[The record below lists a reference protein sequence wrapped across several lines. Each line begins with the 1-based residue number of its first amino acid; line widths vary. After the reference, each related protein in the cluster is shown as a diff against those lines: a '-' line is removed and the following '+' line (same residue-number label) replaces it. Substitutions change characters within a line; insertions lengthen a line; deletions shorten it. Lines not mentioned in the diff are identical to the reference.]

1 MKLVIVESPHKAQ
14 TIQTILGNG
23 EYVVKAC
30 IGHIVNLPSGSH
42 YGIGVDFDND
52 YKPRY
57 VLDDDKIQVLKD
69 IQNIAKKSDEILLF
83 TDDDREGHAIAWHLQ
98 QRLEDV
104 GKPIKRGVFKEIT
117 KSAIEK
123 AINNLGPINM
133 QIVRSQEARRV
144 LDRIVGYM
152 ASPFLMNVL
161 NNKKLSSG
169 RVQSVVTKMIVEREE
184 EIENFT
190 PKDFWTIDC
199 LLSNDQQTAFKARYD
214 EKLLDNVTANSV
226 NKDLSSSDF
235 VVTDVSA
242 KEEKKSPLPP
252 LITAKLQQVMAQMG
266 VDPTDTMKAA
276 QSLYESGYITYIR
289 TDSVRTSD
297 EAILSVREYIKSK
310 NYALPKTAN
319 KYAVKDDSQNAHEC
333 IRPTDLS
340 LEPGPDNYAFVD
352 PLEKKVYKVIF
363 EYFVASQM
371 LPAVYNTLKVTLTSS
386 VGGHKVKASGKCL
399 KDKGFYAVMGL
410 NDASKI
416 DIPLLA
422 KGDKVNL
429 FGKNPVILEKKQTQP
444 PPRYAKHI
452 LISQLEKQ
460 KIGRPATYASLLAT
474 LTTRNYVE
482 AKGNVFYPTEL
493 GRTVT
498 HLLDSHFDFMDYN
511 FTQQMESKLDEIE
524 EGKLTY
530 LQVMDDFYPKFKE
543 ELNKA
548 YINNNKTICPKCGSV
563 LVERHSK
570 NGDFTGCSNY
580 PACKFIE
587 NK

>member
-30 IGHIVNLPSGSH
+30 VGHIANLPSGSH
-42 YGIGVDFDND
+42 YGIGVDFENS

-57 VLDDDKIQVLKD
+57 VLDDDKIQVLTEL
-69 IQNIAKKSDEILLF
+69 QNLAKKSDEILLF

-117 KSAIEK
+117 KSAIDK

-133 QIVRSQEARRV
+133 QIVRAQEARRV

-161 NNKKLSSG
+161 SNKKLSSG

-184 EIENFT
+184 EIENFV
-190 PKDFWTIDC
+190 PKDYWTIDC
-199 LLSNDQQTAFKARYD
+199 LLSNDDSTFFKARYD
-214 EKLLDNVTANSV
+214 EKLLDANTANSV
-226 NKDLSSSDF
+226 YNDLVKSEF
-235 VVTDVSA
+235 VVTEVIA
-242 KEEKKSPLPP
+242 KEEKKSPSPP
-252 LITAKLQQVMAQMG
+252 LITSKLQQIMAQGG

-297 EAILSVREYIKSK
+297 EALVSVREYIKDK
-310 NYALPKTAN
+310 KYTLPKVAN

-352 PLEKKVYKVIF
+352 PIEKKVYKVIF
-363 EYFVASQM
+363 DHFVASQM
-371 LPAVYNTLKVTLTSS
+371 MPAVYNTLKVTLTSS

-399 KDKGFYAVMGL
+399 KDKGFYSVMGL

-416 DIPLLA
+416 DIPLLS
-422 KGDKVNL
+422 KGDKVKL
-429 FGKNPVILEKKQTQP
+429 FGKKPVLLEKKQTQP

-452 LISQLEKQ
+452 LISQLENK

-498 HLLDSHFDFMDYN
+498 HLLDSHFNFMDYN
-511 FTQQMESKLDEIE
+511 FTQQMEAKLDEIE
-524 EGKLTY
+524 DGKLTY
-530 LQVMDDFYPKFKE
+530 LQVMDEFFPKFKE
-543 ELNKA
+543 ELKEA
-548 YINNNKTICPKCGSV
+548 YIRNNKSICPKCGSV
-563 LVERHSK
+563 LVDRHSR

-580 PACKFIE
+580 PTCKFIAS
-587 NK
+587 K